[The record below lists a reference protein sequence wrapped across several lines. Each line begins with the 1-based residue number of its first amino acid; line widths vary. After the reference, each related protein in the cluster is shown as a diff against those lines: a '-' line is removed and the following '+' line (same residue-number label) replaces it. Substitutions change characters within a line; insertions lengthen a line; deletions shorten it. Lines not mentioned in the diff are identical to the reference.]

1 MQFIIICVFC
11 FRFTSLGI
19 GEMSVLHDPF
29 RSPAWLDRGTFER
42 VHEAVQTRHT
52 LIENTSTLITPAQI
66 YSKKIQIFY
75 STRCLKSIG
84 TILVK
89 HMGWSIFQKTG
100 ADRFKKK
107 IITWLLL
114 QNGNSGI
121 PLNDARF
128 LG

>member
-1 MQFIIICVFC
+1 MYFN
-11 FRFTSLGI
+11 
-19 GEMSVLHDPF
+19 PF
-29 RSPAWLDRGTFER
+29 RSHALLDRGTFGG
-42 VHEAVQTRHT
+42 VHEAVQTHHT

-100 ADRFKKK
+100 ADRLKKK
-107 IITWLLL
+107 I
-114 QNGNSGI
+114 
-121 PLNDARF
+121 
-128 LG
+128 